1 MKNIFVILVMMAYLT
16 LLSAG
21 INDVWKDVR
30 AGELTGF
37 SGVLLI
43 LVLVYFLLA
52 GLVKIASYY
61 EGEPENLTD
70 EI

>member
-1 MKNIFVILVMMAYLT
+1 MRNIFIILVMMAYIT
-16 LLSAG
+16 LLSVG
-21 INDVWKDVR
+21 INDVWKDVKT
-30 AGELTGF
+30 GELAGY
-37 SGVLLI
+37 SGVLLT